1 MAGYCQAVKGRALD
15 QFQARVTVIFESCA
29 QVGGQKSEDRPERWL
44 RMCAQAWRAVRD
56 SRLRRVDSPSTPGL
70 KVGFPFGPHSGYA
83 RSQVRGS
90 TAPSGGSSVVFNIYG
105 SVPGDDVGGDPHAA
119 DGGRRSDTDVDLLK
133 WRRRAEGEPPG
144 GTRRFRSLL
153 FVLIALLLL
162 TMTPSCC
169 R

>member
-1 MAGYCQAVKGRALD
+1 
-15 QFQARVTVIFESCA
+15 
-29 QVGGQKSEDRPERWL
+29 
-44 RMCAQAWRAVRD
+44 MCAGLEGREGFPPEASKLPLD
-56 SRLRRVDSPSTPGL
+56 SRIKSRLSVRPTLRLRSVAGSGL
-70 KVGFPFGPHSGYA
+70 D
-83 RSQVRGS
+83 GS
-90 TAPSGGSSVVFNIYG
+90 KWGSSVVFNIYG